1 MKILSALIVVVLL
14 LVTQAQAISEAT
26 YELLQFHSQLSDIA
40 YCVQTVRGPTQL
52 RHPFKC
58 GLQCRKTQFEGLEVI
73 HTFVHKPASSALT
86 GYMAVDHTNQTKY
99 VVFRGTNSLEDSM
112 LDLSFGYEPT
122 ASPSFLKETCP
133 DCKVQGA
140 ILEAY
145 DAFWAENCDH
155 LSDFLYEDYP
165 HYALSV
171 TGHSL
176 GGVAAALLATDIKL
190 QGLDPLLINFGQPQ
204 YANLAY
210 AQLVD
215 SLFFPQTNKEVID
228 PLYDSPQRRLYRVTH
243 WNDLFVSLPGQRGF
257 FHSLGEVYIS
267 YPWVKPPRK
276 TIRYCDGPQSEYC
289 HGGDYNPLERANFLK
304 NHLAYFGWVGYCP
317 YL

>member
-1 MKILSALIVVVLL
+1 MRLLTAIGFLL
-14 LVTQAQAISEAT
+14 LLITQTQAISRAT

-52 RHPFKC
+52 RRPFKC
-58 GLQCRKTQFEGLEVI
+58 GVQCRKAQLEGVEVV
-73 HTFVHKPASSALT
+73 HTFVHSPASPALT

-112 LDLSFGYEPT
+112 LDLSFGHEPT
-122 ASPSFLKETCP
+122 ASPSFLKSTCP
-133 DCKVQGA
+133 ECKVQGA
-140 ILEAY
+140 IMQAY
-145 DAFWAENCDH
+145 DAFWAENSIQ
-155 LSDFLYEDYP
+155 LSDFLYENFSQYS
-165 HYALSV
+165 LSV

-176 GGVAAALLATDIKL
+176 GGVAAALLATDLKL

-215 SLFFPQTNKEVID
+215 SLFFPPADKEVID

-243 WNDLFVSLPGQRGF
+243 WNDVFVTLPGQRGF

-267 YPWVKPPRK
+267 YPTVNPPRR
-276 TIRYCDGPQSEYC
+276 TIRYCEGPESEYC
-289 HGGDYNPLERANFLK
+289 HSGDYNPFERANFLK